1 MGQKRSSDELSV
13 EALTRLLHQ
22 KRHQQRT
29 QWRRE
34 NGRLVPLPSPQQSAA
49 KKNWSWVSSKLLL
62 LLEITA
68 VVATIT
74 IFVTLYNAQTK
85 LNQELASVQ
94 QAQSQ
99 SVALPTPTAK
109 PVIDVVILPG
119 GHKPPI
125 DGRLPEPG
133 EAGDI
138 PVHLLPAI
146 NDYVPPPLPTPS
158 PEQARRIQIP
168 AIGVDSIIVQ
178 GMYDWEQLKRGVA
191 QKIGSATP
199 GQVGNLSLAAH
210 NDIYGEIFRYLDQL
224 SPTDEIIISSNRQSY
239 TYVVRDIKVVEPTE
253 TWVLEP
259 TDFASTTL
267 ISCYPYRVNNKRIV
281 IFADLAQS

>member
-1 MGQKRSSDELSV
+1 MGQKRSPDELSA

-34 NGRLVPLPSPQQSAA
+34 NGRLVPIPPPEPTATTKGWA
-49 KKNWSWVSSKLLL
+49 WVSSKLLL
-62 LLEITA
+62 LLEVTA

-74 IFVTLYNAQTK
+74 VFITLSNVQTR

-94 QAQSQ
+94 RTQSQ
-99 SVALPTPTAK
+99 TVALPTPTAK
-109 PVIDVVILPG
+109 PIIDVAILPG

-138 PVHLLPAI
+138 PPHLLPAI
-146 NDYVPPPLPTPS
+146 NAYVPPPLPTPS

-168 AIGVDSIIVQ
+168 AIGVDSLVVQ

-191 QKIGSATP
+191 QKIGSAAP

-267 ISCYPYRVNNKRIV
+267 ISCYPYRVNSKRIV